1 MDDGLK
7 VRFLDGSL
15 YTCMFDMSSTDWSA
29 YAIKPIAQGCFFSN
43 LTALSSSMSTL
54 ISYELVLVA
63 SPAARTTLTVTFLVM
78 SLLVLVVL
86 PNATRGEGNYK
97 GLRKQT
103 SQNLR
108 GEENLLATVVRFN
121 SMLA

>member
-1 MDDGLK
+1 
-7 VRFLDGSL
+7 
-15 YTCMFDMSSTDWSA
+15 
-29 YAIKPIAQGCFFSN
+29 
-43 LTALSSSMSTL
+43 
-54 ISYELVLVA
+54 
-63 SPAARTTLTVTFLVM
+63 M

>member
-1 MDDGLK
+1 MDLCTPACSICLQLTGQHRQSSLLLK
-7 VRFLDGSL
+7 VVS
-15 YTCMFDMSSTDWSA
+15 
-29 YAIKPIAQGCFFSN
+29 FSN
-43 LTALSSSMSTL
+43 STALSSSMSTL

-63 SPAARTTLTVTFLVM
+63 SLAARTALTVTFLVM

-108 GEENLLATVVRFN
+108 GEENLLATVVRFS